1 MHGPV
6 AADYFLRSLHLPHVE
21 DRFAMVIIRQPRFHF
36 LRSVA
41 VIVKWPK
48 LHRFVFTARQEVIL
62 PRQRRQTLC
71 CARVTDEALQAN
83 LVKVEM
89 RILLVQ
95 ANFILPVR
103 QPVALQGAAAARQ
116 LLLQSTVL

>member
-1 MHGPV
+1 
-6 AADYFLRSLHLPHVE
+6 
-21 DRFAMVIIRQPRFHF
+21 MVIISQPWFHF
-36 LRSVA
+36 LCPVA
-41 VIVKWPK
+41 VIIKWPK

-62 PRQRRQTLC
+62 PRQGSQTLC
-71 CARVTDEALQAN
+71 CARVTYEALQAN

-103 QPVALQGAAAARQ
+103 QPVALQGAAAARE